1 MTLDQVVAKGD
12 DGVFLF
18 LKEDLTFAKEA
29 VEALL
34 ECEITYKAIVDAYI
48 LYQPD
53 GAVATKAKEDEK
65 NNVEPT
71 DEDIKSL
78 NSKHVRK
85 RLLQGEMVWLRHCGA
100 AGFSISYQ
108 DKHHHEQHS
117 ASTSYEDMF
126 PYRRDKNIFV
136 LTDGLQTHC

>member
-1 MTLDQVVAKGD
+1 M
-12 DGVFLF
+12 
-18 LKEDLTFAKEA
+18 
-29 VEALL
+29 EALL
-34 ECEITYKAIVDAYI
+34 ECEITYKQIVDAYI

-85 RLLQGEMVWLRHCGA
+85 RLLQGEMVWLRHCGD
-100 AGFSISYQ
+100 AGFSI
-108 DKHHHEQHS
+108 
-117 ASTSYEDMF
+117 
-126 PYRRDKNIFV
+126 RRCRPGLGGILLAALRLVDRPPV
-136 LTDGLQTHC
+136 LTLALYAGGRVSFGASG